1 MGQGAGPHQMSAVSK
16 DRLLP
21 FGSKFAY
28 GVGQFAEGL
37 KNTAFVVFVL
47 FYYNQV
53 LGLPGTMAG
62 AALFVALLFDAVTD
76 PLAGSLSDN
85 HRSRLGRRHPFMYAS
100 ALPLGLAFTGLF
112 WPPAGLG
119 EWGLCAWLTAF
130 ATLTRAA
137 MTLYH
142 VPHLAMGA
150 EMTENFSE
158 RTRIVAFR
166 QFFGTAGFAAASLI
180 GLGWFFAAERGG
192 RLAVDNYGPYAVVLA
207 ILMVVTVWYS
217 AFGTRAEIPYLA
229 DPVERASHRNPIA
242 RLVLDLREGLG
253 NASFRWLFF
262 GVLIVF
268 VMAGVNNAL
277 DLYMYQY
284 FWDLGSSEMLYLQMA
299 TVVGLML
306 GVFFTTPLLRRTGK
320 LFGVLFGTIVWTL
333 FQLIPVVSR
342 LLDAF
347 PANGTET
354 LVYTLFGFKFVQ
366 GLVLQQAFVSF
377 GSMMADVADEHD
389 LATGVRQEGIFFGA
403 IAFSSKATSGVGTL
417 IGGVGLDLIAWP
429 RGPEI
434 QTAADVPPETIV
446 NLGILYGPVVAA
458 FAIVS
463 VWCYSHYGITRERHA
478 QILRDLNARRR
489 NARDSDN

>member
-1 MGQGAGPHQMSAVSK
+1 MGQGAGPHQMSATSK
-16 DRLLP
+16 DRLVP
-21 FGSKFAY
+21 FSSKFAY

-112 WPPAGLG
+112 WPPEGLS

-180 GLGWFFAAERGG
+180 GLGWFFADERGG
-192 RLAVDNYGPYAVVLA
+192 RLAAENYGPYAIILA
-207 ILMVVTVWYS
+207 VLMVATVWYS
-217 AFGTRAEIPYLA
+217 AFGTRAESELYRSWGASLVGMTALPEAKLA
-229 DPVERASHRNPIA
+229 REAELCYAMLAAVTDYDAWHAEEATVDAAVVFETLAANVETGQRAVARLAAALNSDKSECGDCERALDAGLVTPPRAIGEAARERLAPI
-242 RLVLDLREGLG
+242 
-253 NASFRWLFF
+253 
-262 GVLIVF
+262 
-268 VMAGVNNAL
+268 
-277 DLYMYQY
+277 
-284 FWDLGSSEMLYLQMA
+284 
-299 TVVGLML
+299 
-306 GVFFTTPLLRRTGK
+306 LRR
-320 LFGVLFGTIVWTL
+320 
-333 FQLIPVVSR
+333 R
-342 LLDAF
+342 LEAEDA
-347 PANGTET
+347 
-354 LVYTLFGFKFVQ
+354 
-366 GLVLQQAFVSF
+366 
-377 GSMMADVADEHD
+377 
-389 LATGVRQEGIFFGA
+389 
-403 IAFSSKATSGVGTL
+403 
-417 IGGVGLDLIAWP
+417 
-429 RGPEI
+429 
-434 QTAADVPPETIV
+434 
-446 NLGILYGPVVAA
+446 
-458 FAIVS
+458 
-463 VWCYSHYGITRERHA
+463 
-478 QILRDLNARRR
+478 
-489 NARDSDN
+489 